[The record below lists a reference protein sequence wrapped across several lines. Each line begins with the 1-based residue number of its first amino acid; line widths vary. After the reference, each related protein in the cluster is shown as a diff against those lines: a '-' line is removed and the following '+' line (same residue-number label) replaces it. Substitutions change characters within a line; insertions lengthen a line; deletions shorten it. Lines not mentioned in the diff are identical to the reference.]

1 MASPTYESAI
11 YKINT
16 GKNIATRKCMRLC
29 MTEYNC
35 KLLPKELSF
44 KDMAKILTKMQKV
57 CFKDKNLHNENTK
70 RIIDLLQ
77 TTHEKTFIIAISLG
91 FLPKSKGIM
100 DFVDGGAATVQ
111 KSNLEILQYQQP
123 WINEVCRAKI
133 KDVSGKSPV
142 SIVMDLIER
151 YVTDYLM
158 KTSKKTNGIY
168 LYVEKQPEHG
178 DPQFL
183 LNYYKKYGFS
193 LMSHQDD
200 EYFYINKPIT
210 NKYH

>member
-1 MASPTYESAI
+1 
-11 YKINT
+11 
-16 GKNIATRKCMRLC
+16 
-29 MTEYNC
+29 
-35 KLLPKELSF
+35 
-44 KDMAKILTKMQKV
+44 MQKV

-70 RIIDLLQ
+70 RIIELLNSKN
-77 TTHEKTFIIAISLG
+77 ERTFMVAISLG
-91 FLPKSKGIM
+91 FLPNSKGIM

-123 WINEVCRAKI
+123 WINEVCRAKM

-142 SIVMDLIER
+142 TNIMDLIER
-151 YVTDYLM
+151 FVTDYLM
-158 KTSKKTNGIY
+158 KTSKKTNGLY

-193 LMSHQDD
+193 LMNHPDD
-200 EYFYINKPIT
+200 KYFYMNKPIT

>member
-1 MASPTYESAI
+1 MASYESTI

-16 GKNIATRKCMRLC
+16 GKNIATRRCMRQC
-29 MTEYNC
+29 MAEYNC

-57 CFKDKNLHNENTK
+57 CFKDKNLHNENTS
-70 RIIDLLQ
+70 RIIELLNSK
-77 TTHEKTFIIAISLG
+77 HEKTFIIAISLG
-91 FLPKSKGIM
+91 FLPNSKGIM

-111 KSNLEILQYQQP
+111 KSNLEILPYQQP
-123 WINEVCRAKI
+123 WINEVCRAKM

-151 YVTDYLM
+151 YVSGYLM

-168 LYVEKQPEHG
+168 LYVEKKPDHG

-183 LNYYKKYGFS
+183 LKYYKKYGFVE
-193 LMSHQDD
+193 MNQDD
-200 EYFYINKPIT
+200 EYFYMHKPIT
-210 NKYH
+210 NSFH

>member
-11 YKINT
+11 YKINSRQ
-16 GKNIATRKCMRLC
+16 NVATRRCMRQC

-44 KDMAKILTKMQKV
+44 KDLTKILIKMQKV

-70 RIIDLLQ
+70 RIIELLNSKS
-77 TTHEKTFIIAISLG
+77 ERTFMVAISLG
-91 FLPKSKGIM
+91 FLPNSKGIM

-111 KSNLEILQYQQP
+111 KSNLELLQYQQP
-123 WINEVCRAKI
+123 WINEVCRAKM

-142 SIVMDLIER
+142 TNIMDLIER
-151 YVTDYLM
+151 FVTDYLM
-158 KTSKKTNGIY
+158 KTSKKTNGLY

-193 LMSHQDD
+193 LMNHQDD
-200 EYFYINKPIT
+200 EYFYMNKPIT

>member
-11 YKINT
+11 YKINSSQ
-16 GKNIATRKCMRLC
+16 NVATRRCMRQC

-35 KLLPKELSF
+35 KLLHKELSF
-44 KDMAKILTKMQKV
+44 KDLTKILIKMQKV

-70 RIIDLLQ
+70 RIIELLNSKS
-77 TTHEKTFIIAISLG
+77 ERTFMVAISLG
-91 FLPKSKGIM
+91 FLPSSKGIM

-111 KSNLEILQYQQP
+111 KSNLELLQYQQP
-123 WINEVCRAKI
+123 WINEVCRAKM

-142 SIVMDLIER
+142 TNIMDLIER
-151 YVTDYLM
+151 FVTDYLM
-158 KTSKKTNGIY
+158 KTSKKTNGLY

-193 LMSHQDD
+193 LMNHQDD
-200 EYFYINKPIT
+200 EYFYMNKPIT

>member
-11 YKINT
+11 YKINSSQ
-16 GKNIATRKCMRLC
+16 NVATRRCMRQC

-44 KDMAKILTKMQKV
+44 KDLTKILIKMQKV

-70 RIIDLLQ
+70 RIIELLNSKS
-77 TTHEKTFIIAISLG
+77 ERTFMVAISLG
-91 FLPKSKGIM
+91 FLPNSKGIM

-111 KSNLEILQYQQP
+111 KSNLELLQYQQP
-123 WINEVCRAKI
+123 WINEVCRAKM

-142 SIVMDLIER
+142 TNIMDLIER
-151 YVTDYLM
+151 FVTDYLM
-158 KTSKKTNGIY
+158 KTSKKTNGLY

-193 LMSHQDD
+193 LMNHQDD
-200 EYFYINKPIT
+200 EYFYMNKPIT

>member
-1 MASPTYESAI
+1 MVSPTYESAI
-11 YKINT
+11 YKINSRQ
-16 GKNIATRKCMRLC
+16 NVATRRCMRQC

-44 KDMAKILTKMQKV
+44 KDLTKILIKMQKV

-70 RIIDLLQ
+70 RIIELLNSKS
-77 TTHEKTFIIAISLG
+77 ERTFMVAISLG
-91 FLPKSKGIM
+91 FLPSSKGIM
-100 DFVDGGAATVQ
+100 DFIDGGAATVQ
-111 KSNLEILQYQQP
+111 KSEVELLQYQQP
-123 WINEVCRAKI
+123 WINEVCRAKM

-142 SIVMDLIER
+142 TNIMDLIER
-151 YVTDYLM
+151 FVTDYLM
-158 KTSKKTNGIY
+158 KTSKKTNGLY

-193 LMSHQDD
+193 LMNHQDD
-200 EYFYINKPIT
+200 EYFYMNKPIT